1 MDQTETGSTEAQKK
15 QGVSRSRRLLV
26 GAMVTLLLLCGMIY
40 ALGSWYKQRDYI
52 PYFQARKSELVR
64 ADETLIIDNGDYR
77 IYDIRFEDANGMDF
91 MAHLKVPAAG
101 GPRHPVIITLGG
113 TDAGREVID
122 YLGDTRNWM
131 ILALDYPYRGPQDD
145 LSHWEFVSILP
156 QARRALLDT
165 VPAGML
171 AVDYLYQRGDL
182 DTERIVVAGGSF
194 GALISPALAA
204 AEERISAAAIL
215 FGAGNLQE
223 VIEVNLPL
231 PEFVRPAV
239 AWIGSVLVSPFEP
252 LKYVGKVSP
261 RPIFFLNGT
270 EDARMPEAISRAM
283 HDAAGEPKTV
293 TWLPLGH
300 VNLGAT
306 EFHQQVLDAC
316 AGWLQDIG
324 FMAPEEVFVLPDHP
338 SDQE

>member
-1 MDQTETGSTEAQKK
+1 MKQTVSGNKGATEK
-15 QGVSRSRRLLV
+15 QGLSRAARVLV
-26 GAMVTLLLLCGMIY
+26 GTLATVLLLCALIY
-40 ALGSWYKQRDYI
+40 AIGSWYKQRDYL
-52 PYFQARKSELVR
+52 PYFKARKSELVR
-64 ADETLIIDNGDYR
+64 ADETLIFENSDYR
-77 IYDIRFEDANGMDF
+77 IYDIRFEDAKGMDF
-91 MAHLKVPAAG
+91 MAHLKVPTDD

-113 TDAGREVID
+113 TDAGREVIE

-131 ILALDYPYRGPQDD
+131 ILALDYPYRGPSDD

-156 QARRALLDT
+156 QARRALLNT
-165 VPAGML
+165 VPAGMM
-171 AVDYLYQRGDL
+171 AVDYLYQRGDV

-204 AEERISAAAIL
+204 AEERVSAVAIL

-231 PEFVRPAV
+231 PEFVRPPV

-252 LKYVGKVSP
+252 LKYVGEISP

-270 EDARMPEAISRAM
+270 EDARMPEDISRAM

-316 AGWLQDIG
+316 ARWLQEIG
-324 FMAPEEVFVLPDHP
+324 FMAPEEVFILPDYP
-338 SDQE
+338 PD